1 MDFNQITVLIS
12 ECKMKY
18 GKDCPNKRLGIRN
31 VSTYLVRWVW
41 KTFFSCTRDVAI
53 VYRFD
58 VAWICEFGSAVWTSI
73 YLSIYLSICMYSMYK
88 QIAYP

>member
-1 MDFNQITVLIS
+1 MDFNQITILIS

-31 VSTYLVRWVW
+31 VSTYVFSTASL
-41 KTFFSCTRDVAI
+41 KNLFFSRTRDVAI
-53 VYRFD
+53 VYYFD

-73 YLSIYLSICMYSMYK
+73 YLSNCMYSMYK
-88 QIAYP
+88 QIAHA